1 MSEVERVPDPRY
13 RGMNPKFVNAV
24 WQKRRQQKAQQS
36 LIERQRAKDAP
47 NRRQV
52 LAATREREWEEAAKE
67 ESFRAEFLD
76 AIAHLRIQFM
86 VEKYKVVSIASRME
100 ARYRAAEILQHHVD
114 RSPYTL
120 QEFKSACRTRDL
132 VKYRQ
137 AAMADI
143 YVLCPHLSL
152 PQIGKIFGGRDHT
165 TVLHAI
171 QKLGVHKPV
180 RERQAA

>member
-1 MSEVERVPDPRY
+1 MSEVERAPDPRY

-47 NRRQV
+47 NRKQI
-52 LAATREREWEEAAKE
+52 LSATIKREWEEAAKE
-67 ESFRAEFLD
+67 EAFRAEFLD

-86 VEKYKVVSIASRME
+86 VEKYKVASVASRME

-120 QEFKSACRTRDL
+120 REFKSPARSRDL

-152 PQIGKIFGGRDHT
+152 PQIGKLFGGRDHT
-165 TVLHAI
+165 TCLHAI
-171 QKLGVHKPV
+171 KKLGVW
-180 RERQAA
+180 RGSQDQAA